1 MARDSGAEHQLHVLE
16 HIESNPDTTQAAMA
30 TQVGVA
36 IGTANWAV
44 RRLLNQGHVRATHL
58 QRRRMRYSLTAQG
71 LAEKSRLTVLYMQ
84 RSLQLYREVREQ
96 ARAALRQVK
105 KAGHAQVVIEGE
117 GDLADICR
125 LTCLE
130 QCVAVTRLSMDR
142 PARRCWWWKA
152 GGWLC

>member
-1 MARDSGAEHQLHVLE
+1 MALDSGAEHELHILE
-16 HIESNPDTTQAAMA
+16 HIENNPDTTQAAMA

-36 IGTANWAV
+36 IGTANWVV
-44 RRLLNQGHVRATHL
+44 RRLLTQGYVRATHL
-58 QRRRMRYSLTAQG
+58 QRRRMRYFLTAQG
-71 LAEKSRLTVLYMQ
+71 LAEKSRLTVLYVQ

-105 KAGHAQVVIEGE
+105 QAGNAQVVIEGE
-117 GDLADICR
+117 GDLAEICR

-130 QCVAVTRLSMDR
+130 QSVAVTRLSMSR
-142 PARRCWWWKA
+142 PACRCWWWNA

>member
-1 MARDSGAEHQLHVLE
+1 
-16 HIESNPDTTQAAMA
+16 
-30 TQVGVA
+30 
-36 IGTANWAV
+36 
-44 RRLLNQGHVRATHL
+44 
-58 QRRRMRYSLTAQG
+58 MRYSLTAQG
-71 LAEKSRLTVLYMQ
+71 LAEESRLTVLTMQ

-105 KAGHAQVVIEGE
+105 QAGNAQVVIEGE
-117 GDLADICR
+117 GDLAEICR

-130 QCVAVTRLSMDR
+130 QSVAVTRLSMDR